1 MPEEKYWYKNNK
13 NGSATNTLSYKM
25 WLAISSFIRL
35 FWLCLLFEILKN
47 IYAQLRKM
55 SDDTMRRVIK
65 ILNLIFYLELIGF
78 VVLLI
83 NFPPLLVTI
92 SICQKFTMLRETYYT
107 CNSIEVIG
115 VFVFSIFIITRL
127 QMFMDL
133 KYVEICT

>member
-35 FWLCLLFEILKN
+35 FWLCLLLEILKN

-78 VVLLI
+78 VALLI

-107 CNSIEVIG
+107 CNSIKVIG

-127 QMFMDL
+127 YMFMDL

>member
-13 NGSATNTLSYKM
+13 NGSATNTLPYKM

-35 FWLCLLFEILKN
+35 FWLCLLLEILKN

-78 VVLLI
+78 VALLI

-107 CNSIEVIG
+107 CNSIKVIG

-127 QMFMDL
+127 YMFMDL

>member
-1 MPEEKYWYKNNK
+1 
-13 NGSATNTLSYKM
+13 
-25 WLAISSFIRL
+25 
-35 FWLCLLFEILKN
+35 
-47 IYAQLRKM
+47 M

-78 VVLLI
+78 VALLI

-107 CNSIEVIG
+107 CNSIKVIG

-127 QMFMDL
+127 YMFMDL